1 MLNLCNSK
9 NKLLWSI
16 R

>member
-1 MLNLCNSK
+1 
-9 NKLLWSI
+9 LLWSI